1 MVVQLPRDSIRT
13 NAVALLAGQIVTW
26 TLTATTFAL
35 VPRYLGARDV
45 GVYSLAATFAIVAS
59 SIASLGMGAVIARD
73 VARFRDRFSVIVGSA
88 AWLSLGLG
96 SLAGLIAVSIG
107 LTLNY
112 SASTVLV
119 IALQCSIVPLL
130 VLTGTMTAA
139 LQGLEIMKWSTAI
152 DILTKALLLAGALLA
167 IAAGAG
173 VVGITLASVSA
184 SIVAAGVQLA
194 VVRKFARLWVLSSF
208 SRLEARR
215 LLVAS
220 VPFLLITI
228 SWMLYGAVDVF
239 LLSFLGD
246 EASIGVYS
254 TVMRL
259 LGTLLFVPT
268 TIMMV
273 TFPRLSAS
281 SHEASQGRLAGQA
294 LRLTVSSGIALS
306 IGAIAI
312 SDPLFV
318 SILGD
323 SFMQHTGPVVV
334 AFALSVVPTSVSTV
348 ASRMAFAADRQK
360 AVSWIGTGAVVAKI
374 LLGLVLI
381 PLFGEQFDNPA
392 LGAAVALVL
401 TESGMSIAMLRFLPA
416 GTFAGDAG
424 AFYRRLSLAGA
435 FAGTV
440 VLVAYP
446 LSPLGAGVF
455 GACLYGGLLL
465 ALRVYSP
472 GEIRGAAAWL
482 GGRRG
487 SPQQA
492 AAR

>member
-1 MVVQLPRDSIRT
+1 MPRSSVRT
-13 NAVALLAGQIVTW
+13 NALVIAGSQVATW
-26 TLTATTFAL
+26 MITSVTFAL
-35 VPRYLGARDV
+35 VPRYLGAADM
-45 GVYSLAATFAIVAS
+45 GQYALAGTFATMAATV
-59 SIASLGMGAVIARD
+59 ASLGIGPLITRE
-73 VARFRDRFSVIVGSA
+73 VARSRNAADSVLYASA
-88 AWLSLGLG
+88 MLGLLLG
-96 SLAGLIAVSIG
+96 LLAAIIAPIAAFAAGYSG
-107 LTLNY
+107 RTLFI
-112 SASTVLV
+112 
-119 IALQCSIVPLL
+119 IALQCAFVPAI
-130 VLTGTMTAA
+130 VLTQFTTAA
-139 LQGLEIMKWSTAI
+139 IHGFEKMNWTAAA
-152 DILTKALLLAGALLA
+152 DVILKLTLLLAAIVVVIRGWGLL
-167 IAAGAG
+167 G
-173 VVGITLASVSA
+173 
-184 SIVAAGVQLA
+184 IVAASILASSVSLLVQCIG
-194 VVRKFARLWVLSSF
+194 LWRITNF
-208 SRLEARR
+208 R
-215 LLVAS
+215 LLS
-220 VPFLLITI
+220 KRTSLPLLRLMRESRPFLFINLT
-228 SWMLYGAVDVF
+228 WMLYGAVDVF

-294 LRLTVSSGIALS
+294 LRLTVSSGVALS

-360 AVSWIGTGAVVAKI
+360 AVAWIGTGAVVAKI

-416 GTFAGDAG
+416 GALGSNPALFYGRLCVAGFLAALAVAG
-424 AFYRRLSLAGA
+424 IYGA
-435 FAGTV
+435 
-440 VLVAYP
+440 
-446 LSPLGAGVF
+446 SPLGAGLGGGGVF
-455 GACLYGGLLL
+455 GVLLVV
-465 ALRVYSP
+465 LRVYTTT
-472 GEIRGAAAWL
+472 EIRVAAIWL
-482 GGRRG
+482 RGRGRI
-487 SPQQA
+487 SPQRVV
-492 AAR
+492 AR